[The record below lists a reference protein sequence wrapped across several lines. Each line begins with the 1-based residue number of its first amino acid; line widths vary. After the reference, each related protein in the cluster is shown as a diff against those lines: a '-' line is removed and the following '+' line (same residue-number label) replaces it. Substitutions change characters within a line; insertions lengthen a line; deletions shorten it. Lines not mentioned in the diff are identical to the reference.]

1 MGDVTSPS
9 GMTLLSRSVLYRYL
23 QTRVGKQRPP
33 LLLLATSLAVSLI
46 LLWPLVYLAIRAGAV
61 ELATLESLLSGR
73 TALIVGRSLGLVIAV
88 NAGAWLLALP
98 LAWILVYGDIRGRR
112 LWTVLVATPLV
123 VPSYIGAYVL
133 IAMYGPR
140 GLLQQWLEPWG
151 VERLPALYGFPGAFF
166 ALVLFTYPYLF
177 LGIRS
182 ALLRVDQSW
191 IDASRTLG
199 YGKRQ
204 TFRHVL
210 LPAVRPAL
218 AAGSVLVSLYV
229 LSDFGAVS
237 LLRYTT
243 FTRAIYVWYQSSL
256 DMRPAALLTLM
267 LVCITI
273 GLLILE
279 LGLRG
284 RYRMRRAHA
293 GSIRMPT
300 PVPLGKWRYPAYLLL
315 GGVVFMGLANP
326 ILVSLLWLM
335 RGIAAGESFNPVLL
349 AIVNSLFVALLAA
362 VVAVLLALPLGYAA
376 ERFPS
381 LYSRLTAGA
390 AYIGF
395 GMPGIAVALSL
406 VFFGARHAPW
416 IYQTL
421 FLLTLGYM
429 VRFAALAVGPI
440 RAQLAQINP
449 RMEEAGRLLGFGVS
463 SVFARITVPALRG
476 SILTGA
482 ALVYLTTMK
491 ELPVTLILSPT
502 GFSTLATRIWSATEE
517 AFFARAAAPAL
528 ILLILSAL
536 GIALLFSAEEL

>member
-1 MGDVTSPS
+1 
-9 GMTLLSRSVLYRYL
+9 MTILTRSVLYRYL
-23 QTRVGKQRPP
+23 QTRAGTQRPP
-33 LLLLATSLAVSLI
+33 WLLLLACAIVSLV
-46 LLWPLVYLAIRAGAV
+46 LLWPLFYLVVRAGEV
-61 ELATLESLLSGR
+61 DSATLRSLLSGR
-73 TALIVGRSLGLVIAV
+73 TALILTRSLWLVFAV
-88 NAGAWLLALP
+88 NVGAWLLALP
-98 LAWILVYGDIRGRR
+98 LAWILVYGDIRHRR

-133 IAMYGPR
+133 VAMYGPR
-140 GLLQQWLEPWG
+140 GLLQQWLAPLG
-151 VERLPALYGFPGAFF
+151 VERIPSLYGFPGAFV

-177 LGIRS
+177 LSVRS
-182 ALLRVDQSW
+182 AMLRVDQSW
-191 IDASRTLG
+191 IDAARTLG

-204 TFRHVL
+204 TFRYVL

-218 AAGSVLVSLYV
+218 AAGSVLVGLYV

-256 DMRPAALLTLM
+256 DMRPAALLTLL
-267 LVCITI
+267 LVCLTV
-273 GLLILE
+273 GLLVVE

-284 RYRMRRAHA
+284 RYRMRRTHA
-293 GSIRMPT
+293 GSTRT
-300 PVPLGKWRYPAYLLL
+300 PHVVPLGKLRYPAYLLL
-315 GGVVFMGLANP
+315 GSVVFMGLVNP
-326 ILVSLLWLM
+326 ILVSLLWLF
-335 RGIAAGESFNPVLL
+335 RGIAAGETFQPVLQ
-349 AIVNSLFVALLAA
+349 AIGHSLFAALLAA
-362 VVAVLLALPLGYAA
+362 VVAVLLALPLGYVA

-381 LYSRLTAGA
+381 LYSRLTASS

-416 IYQTL
+416 VYQTL
-421 FLLTLGYM
+421 FLLTMGYM

-440 RAQLAQINP
+440 RAQLAQTNP
-449 RMEEAGRLLGFGVS
+449 RMEEAGRLLGFGPAGVL
-463 SVFARITVPALRG
+463 ARVTVPALRG

-502 GFSTLATRIWSATEE
+502 GFATLATRIWSATEE

-528 ILLILSAL
+528 ILLVLSAL